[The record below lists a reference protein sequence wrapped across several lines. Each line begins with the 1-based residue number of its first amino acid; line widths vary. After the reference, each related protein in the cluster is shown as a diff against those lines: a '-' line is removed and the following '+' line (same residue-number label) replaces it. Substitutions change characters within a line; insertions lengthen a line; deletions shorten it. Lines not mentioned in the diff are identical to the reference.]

1 MEAIF
6 QPKQASLYQ
15 KRLLGTSH
23 ESPPQQNVIGNYIV
37 TIIITRLPG
46 HCWKCVLN
54 GEDMEGMYA
63 YKHIIDID
71 SLLELD
77 HRGLCGE
84 DYRSRYLLLE
94 GFVAENGAVGLSR
107 IVLIYPYISTYIY
120 RHIGCS
126 YTLSYR
132 AHIPPYTP
140 I

>member
-1 MEAIF
+1 MDPIYKAIWRRYSSRN
-6 QPKQASLYQ
+6 KLLYI
-15 KRLLGTSH
+15 KRGYWVLLTSH
-23 ESPPQQNVIGNYIV
+23 HHNKMLLVI
-37 TIIITRLPG
+37 IIITRLPG

-132 AHIPPYTP
+132 SP
-140 I
+140 